1 MKIFKILMVATL
13 MSLPF
18 GCAIKR
24 KTKEVERIEV
34 VSENQ
39 VKNDSA
45 VDVKVQRSSYDFLNN
60 YSSNES
66 LLSKLGLVFN
76 GSSNDDKGSFSI
88 KETDQGLQMDI
99 QGALQMALDKTH
111 SKDETFTKA
120 EAITLFDSI
129 IKANLQQNKSE
140 RSEQLQD
147 SFKSDTQK
155 EKTDISFWIYAVIG
169 SVLVVGT
176 VVYITIK
183 QLKGGK

>member
-1 MKIFKILMVATL
+1 MRALIIVLLGTL
-13 MSLPF
+13 LSF
-18 GCAIKR
+18 SNCAVKR
-24 KTKEVERIEV
+24 KTKQVERTEV
-34 VSENQ
+34 ATEHQ
-39 VKNDSA
+39 VKNDSS
-45 VDVKVQRSSYDFLNN
+45 VDIKIERSSHDFLSN

-76 GSSNDDKGSFSI
+76 GKSNEDKGSFSI
-88 KETDQGLQMDI
+88 QETDKGLQVDI

-120 EAITLFDSI
+120 EAIKLFDSI
-129 IKANLQQNKSE
+129 IKANLQQNKTE
-140 RSEQLQD
+140 RSEQLLD
-147 SFKSDTQK
+147 SFKSDTTK

-176 VVYITIK
+176 AIYVAIK